1 MASVKYLKFQDSP
14 VLVDKAYTAQNA
26 KHAEKATL
34 ADNATTAENAKQ
46 SQESLHAVRAD
57 TATTA
62 ENASSVR
69 VVNTLPTIGGGNEKV
84 NYFYT
89 IAPTGSLYLLTEW
102 GNNDS
107 NSISSYQL
115 PISSGKY
122 NRTAVSTGRYIYLFG
137 GYLSQDNRSID
148 IDRFDT
154 YTKEL
159 ENVGTYN
166 FGNTGL
172 NGIYYNEK
180 IYLFGKGG
188 NVYIYDINTNTMETV
203 STGFAHDFYTSAI
216 ALSSSGSIYLFG
228 GTPVEETGNIYE
240 WFPISKRMVKL
251 NTTISLDRKL
261 VDGAVSFQDKIF
273 VIYDFSYRIF
283 NPILDSWEGSAKR
296 FSSLFYS
303 NVGGYTSRTFN
314 IVDNCCIFLT
324 DRKLCVFNLETKEET
339 MIAWKREIQNLTSA
353 DGGTLF
359 TFGSM
364 WFPGP
369 EYVPSCYQISYKKS
383 TTYVRIQTNLF

>member
-1 MASVKYLKFQDSP
+1 MTSVKYLKFQDSP
-14 VLVDKAYTAQNA
+14 VLVDKAYTAQKA
-26 KHAEKATL
+26 QHAEKAT
-34 ADNATTAENAKQ
+34 
-46 SQESLHAVRAD
+46 SAD

-107 NSISSYQL
+107 NSISRYQL

-137 GYLSQDNRSID
+137 GYLSENTRSID

-159 ENVGTYN
+159 ENVGTYT
-166 FGNTGL
+166 FGKTGL

-180 IYLFGKGG
+180 IYLFGTGG

-228 GTPVEETGNIYE
+228 GTPVEEMGNIYK
-240 WFPISKRMVKL
+240 WFPTSKRMVKL
-251 NTTISLDRKL
+251 NTTISLGRKL
-261 VDGAVSFQDKIF
+261 VDGAVSFQNKIF
-273 VIYDFSYRIF
+273 VIYDYSYRIF
-283 NPILDSWEGSAKR
+283 NPILDSWEDSAKR
-296 FSSLFYS
+296 FSSLFYN
-303 NVGGYTSRTFN
+303 NVGAYKERTFN
-314 IVDNCCIFLT
+314 IVDNCCIFLA
-324 DRKLCVFNLETKEET
+324 DKKLCVFNLETKEET
-339 MIAWKREIQNLTSA
+339 MIDWDRKIQNLTSA

-364 WFPGP
+364 WYPGP